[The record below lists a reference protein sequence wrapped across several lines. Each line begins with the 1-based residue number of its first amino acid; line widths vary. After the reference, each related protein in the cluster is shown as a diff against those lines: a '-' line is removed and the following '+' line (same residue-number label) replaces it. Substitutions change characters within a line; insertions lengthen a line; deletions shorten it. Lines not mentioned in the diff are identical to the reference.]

1 MDAFGLPMSFGKKS
15 KAPTVNLK
23 AKLDTT
29 KRDVAAPP
37 PTTTKTDSGFALQ
50 DDQAPASGPSRP
62 SSSTDKNRLSPSGKQ
77 DQNGNGVNDDDDDVG
92 PKPPSPSTGDKRKL
106 STDENGA
113 AAADENVDD
122 DDDEEEYDDEE
133 EVDRTP
139 ISHEIVLK
147 DHTKVVSALAVDPSG
162 ARLATGSHDY
172 DTKIWDFGGMDRRL
186 KPFKSFEA
194 NGNYYVH
201 DLSYSANGQSLLVIS
216 GTVQPKVFNKEGD
229 EGVEYNKGDVYLRDM
244 KNTNGHTAEI
254 TGGSFHPTDNSQ
266 FLTCSNDSTLRLW
279 DVENK
284 RKQKQVIVVKSKERG
299 ARTKVTACAW
309 SPDGKMI
316 AGACLDGALHIWNTS
331 SNFARPNYS
340 NETAHAKNTETT
352 GVVFAR
358 DGRRVATRGGDDTVK
373 LWDIRSIR
381 KPIAVASGL
390 DNLYPETNII
400 FSSDE
405 KSILTGIAA
414 PKGQKG
420 GLVFLNGE
428 DLKEERRVA
437 IGEGSVVRVV
447 WHSRINQIFA
457 SLSTGAVHVLYSPHS
472 SIHGALL
479 PLSKMPKTAP
489 RDPSFSTSDLNPVIY
504 TPDALPMF
512 RDQGHRES
520 LHQKE
525 KKAKKFKPMEPMR
538 GAGRGGRLGASET
551 QGFVQTLFPETL
563 KFEDPREALLKYA
576 EKKDEEE

>member
-1 MDAFGLPMSFGKKS
+1 MDSFGLPMSFGKKS
-15 KAPTVNLK
+15 KAPSVNLK

-29 KRDVAAPP
+29 KREVAAPP
-37 PTTTKTDSGFALQ
+37 PTTTKTDSKTAARDNGA
-50 DDQAPASGPSRP
+50 AGPSKP
-62 SSSTDKNRLSPSGKQ
+62 SSTTGKNHEEENE
-77 DQNGNGVNDDDDDVG
+77 DGNVG
-92 PKPPSPSTGDKRKL
+92 PKPSSPAIGDKRKK
-106 STDENGA
+106 SQDE
-113 AAADENVDD
+113 DDVDGD
-122 DDDEEEYDDEE
+122 NDGNDDDEEEYDDEE

-139 ISHEIVLK
+139 VSHEIVLK

-194 NGNYYVH
+194 NGNYHVH
-201 DLSYSANGQSLLVIS
+201 DLSYSANGQSLLIIS
-216 GTVQPKVFNKEGD
+216 GTVQPKVFTREGED
-229 EGVEYNKGDVYLRDM
+229 GVEYNKGDVYLRDM

-254 TGGSFHPTDNSQ
+254 TGGSFHPIDNSQ
-266 FLTCSNDSTLRLW
+266 FLTCSNDSTLRIW

-284 RKQKQVIVVKSKERG
+284 RKQKQVIVVRSKERG
-299 ARTKVTACAW
+299 GRTKVTSCAW

-316 AGACLDGALHIWNTS
+316 AGACLDGALHIWNAS

-352 GVVFAR
+352 GVVFSR

-390 DNLYPETNII
+390 DNLYPETNIV
-400 FSSDE
+400 FSPDE

-428 DLKEERRVA
+428 DLKEERRIA
-437 IGEGSVVRVV
+437 IGEGSVVRVA

-479 PLSKMPKTAP
+479 PLSKMPKSAP

-576 EKKDEEE
+576 EKKDEDDE